1 MTVGRR
7 TVCGAAIAGAVLALP
22 LVVAAEEMTMPAK
35 TLVLTITGAVD
46 ARVRG
51 RCVVERAGGEEE
63 VIELDQVVPF
73 ERRFEALGLRCA
85 LDADGRVDVAVD
97 KDGSHTLSRTNCG
110 RVNINVR

>member
-1 MTVGRR
+1 MRKGWHL
-7 TVCGAAIAGAVLALP
+7 GAAIAGAALVLTALI
-22 LVVAAEEMTMPAK
+22 AAEGTAMPAK
-35 TLVLTITGAVD
+35 TLVLTITGAPE

-51 RCVVERAGGEEE
+51 RCVLERAGGEEE

-97 KDGSHTLSRTNCG
+97 KDGSRTLSRTNGG